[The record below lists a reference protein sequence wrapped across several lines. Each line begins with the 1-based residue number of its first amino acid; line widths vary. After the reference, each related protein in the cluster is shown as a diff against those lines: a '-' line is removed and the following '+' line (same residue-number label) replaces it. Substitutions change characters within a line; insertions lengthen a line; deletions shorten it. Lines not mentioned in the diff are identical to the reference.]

1 MEMITLY
8 EIIYDI
14 LRYIIFYPP
23 VYQFVIIPGLIAALV
38 VAIFIIWFER
48 KAAARVQMRYGPYEI
63 SPRTGGATQLIA
75 DLIRYSFQE
84 IIVPRTVDAAIYF
97 AAPVAAVILSL
108 LPLDAMPMTSNPAF
122 WPIPMDYSLLIAV
135 ALMTLSPI
143 FVMAMAWAS
152 NNKFSVIGGVRESF
166 IVTAY
171 ELVAVL
177 SMLSVAAATST
188 YNLVDIV
195 RAQSGGLWFG
205 LLDPLAFLT
214 AFIATLMTTSGFP
227 FEIPDSESEIVA
239 GPYTEYS
246 GLMYGLDMGAAYI
259 KRWVFSV
266 FMALIFLG
274 GWAPYVPGPG
284 FVLGYLIPSLIVS
297 VKALVIMAVMSFLRA
312 VYGRYRI
319 DQALGVAWEI
329 LVPLALA
336 AIGIGFAE
344 AYFHVYAY
352 MEVMA
357 LAG

>member
-1 MEMITLY
+1 MVTAYKIG
-8 EIIYDI
+8 YDI

-23 VYQFVIIPGLIAALV
+23 IYQFIIIPGLIAALV

-63 SPRTGGATQLIA
+63 SPRTGGSIQLLA

-84 IIVPRTVDAAIYF
+84 IIVPRTVDVAIYF
-97 AAPVAAVILSL
+97 SAPVVAVILSL
-108 LPLDAMPMTSNPAF
+108 LPLDAIPLTSDPSF
-122 WPIPMDYSLLIAV
+122 WPIPMGYSLLVAV

-143 FVMAMAWAS
+143 FVMLMAWAS

-177 SMLSVAAATST
+177 SFLSAAAAMAT

-195 RAQSGGLWFG
+195 EAQSGGLWYG
-205 LLDPLAFLT
+205 LLNPLAFLT
-214 AFIATLMTTSGFP
+214 AFVATLMTTSGFP
-227 FEIPDSESEIVA
+227 FEIPDAESEIVA
-239 GPYTEYS
+239 GPYTEYT

-259 KRWVFSV
+259 KRWAFSV
-266 FMALIFLG
+266 MMALVFLG

-284 FVLGYLIPSLIVS
+284 FVLGYLVPSLIVS
-297 VKALVIMAVMSFLRA
+297 AKALVLMAVMSFLRA

-319 DQALGVAWEI
+319 DQALGIAWEI
-329 LVPLALA
+329 LMPMALA
-336 AIGIGFAE
+336 ALGIGFAD
-344 AYFHVYAY
+344 AYFHVYVHAVG
-352 MEVMA
+352 VMGV
-357 LAG
+357 AG

>member
-1 MEMITLY
+1 MVTPY
-8 EIIYDI
+8 EIGYGI

-23 VYQFVIIPGLIAALV
+23 VYQFIIIPGLIAALV

-75 DLIRYSFQE
+75 DLVRYSFQE

-97 AAPVAAVILSL
+97 AAPVAAVVVSL
-108 LPLDAMPMTSNPAF
+108 LPLDAVPLTSDPAF
-122 WPIPMDYSLLIAV
+122 WPIPMGYSLLLAV
-135 ALMTLSPI
+135 ALSTLSPI
-143 FVMAMAWAS
+143 FVLLMAWAS
-152 NNKFSVIGGVRESF
+152 NNKFSVIGGIRESF

-177 SMLSVAAATST
+177 SLLSAASAMST

-195 RAQSGGLWFG
+195 EAQSSGLWYG
-205 LLDPLAFLT
+205 LLNPLAFLT

-227 FEIPDSESEIVA
+227 FEIPDAESEIVA
-239 GPYTEYS
+239 GPYTEYT

-266 FMALIFLG
+266 LMALVFLG
-274 GWAPYVPGPG
+274 GWAPYVPGQG
-284 FVLGYLIPSLIVS
+284 FVLGYLVPSIIVS
-297 VKALVIMAVMSFLRA
+297 LKALVIMAIMSFLRA

-319 DQALGVAWEI
+319 DQALGIAWEI
-329 LVPLALA
+329 LIPMSLA
-336 AIGIGFAE
+336 AVGIGFAE
-344 AYFHVYAY
+344 AYFHVYSG
-352 MEVMA
+352 VMA
-357 LAG
+357 VAG